1 MESVIYYFSA
11 TGNSLRIANIMAER
25 MDGLLHPMSR
35 YKGTKCSSRQIGLVF
50 PTYFWGVPRTVAE
63 FVDEMKVEADN
74 PYVFAAA
81 TCGGLAGGVLGHLD
95 ALLKKK
101 GLHLDYGITIP
112 SVANFIEEYNPKTR
126 SADRKLREADEMAER
141 ASAEVIAARRNGPF
155 GFHVWDRI
163 FYKLYTDYKL
173 NRDTGFHVDD
183 TCVRCGI
190 CQRICP
196 SRNIV
201 LKNEK
206 PEFQHRCEH
215 CVACINCCPQQAI
228 QWKHATQKRVRYRNP
243 GVSVHDIIEG
253 MGSAR
258 DSFISKDRDI

>member
-1 MESVIYYFSA
+1 MGCCFPCQNIRGQNAAAGKSA
-11 TGNSLRIANIMAER
+11 WF
-25 MDGLLHPMSR
+25 
-35 YKGTKCSSRQIGLVF
+35 F
-50 PTYFWGVPRTVAE
+50 PHISGAFPRTVAE

-155 GFHVWDRI
+155 GFHVWDRM

-253 MGSAR
+253 MGNAR
-258 DSFISKDRDI
+258 DSFISKN

>member
-25 MDGLLHPMSR
+25 MDGLLLPMSK

-155 GFHVWDRI
+155 GFHVWDRM

-190 CQRICP
+190 
-196 SRNIV
+196 
-201 LKNEK
+201 
-206 PEFQHRCEH
+206 CEH

-253 MGSAR
+253 MGNAR
-258 DSFISKDRDI
+258 DSFISKN

>member
-25 MDGLLHPMSR
+25 MDGLL
-35 YKGTKCSSRQIGLVF
+35 L

-155 GFHVWDRI
+155 GFHVWDRM

-183 TCVRCGI
+183 TCIRCGI

>member
-1 MESVIYYFSA
+1 MGCCFPCQNIRGQNAAAGKSA
-11 TGNSLRIANIMAER
+11 WF
-25 MDGLLHPMSR
+25 
-35 YKGTKCSSRQIGLVF
+35 F
-50 PTYFWGVPRTVAE
+50 PHIFWGVPRTVAE

-81 TCGGLAGGVLGHLD
+81 TCRRACRRCIGAWTHFLE
-95 ALLKKK
+95 K
-101 GLHLDYGITIP
+101 GASSWLWNNIP
-112 SVANFIEEYNPKTR
+112 SVADFIEEYNPKTR

-155 GFHVWDRI
+155 GFHVWDRM

-253 MGSAR
+253 MGNAR
-258 DSFISKDRDI
+258 DSFISKNWDI

>member
-25 MDGLLHPMSR
+25 MDGLLLPMSK

-155 GFHVWDRI
+155 GFHVWDRM

-201 LKNEK
+201 LKMKTGISAPLRTLRRVYQLLPPTGHPVETCNTEEGPL
-206 PEFQHRCEH
+206 PESGCICSRYHRRYGK
-215 CVACINCCPQQAI
+215 CP
-228 QWKHATQKRVRYRNP
+228 
-243 GVSVHDIIEG
+243 G
-253 MGSAR
+253 
-258 DSFISKDRDI
+258 